1 MRQISLEQVLELCK
15 KNDFELLSTHPSLSL
30 PIIERMYRKMV
41 FGIQFPNIKVEGN
54 IIVNGHHRYLAS
66 LLAGV
71 AIERS
76 PSINPP
82 ANHIIA
88 WESVLF
94 EENDWD
100 SEAAIIRFNEEDAR
114 YNDLSYEEI
123 CNLLR

>member
-1 MRQISLEQVLELCK
+1 
-15 KNDFELLSTHPSLSL
+15 
-30 PIIERMYRKMV
+30 MV